1 MNRRNFVETMIVA
14 AGGASRTLAAVVGRP
29 GPRLLHI
36 LVPIVLTAS
45 IAAPQTGQFRA
56 SAVKVDI
63 TPESSKW
70 LAGYP
75 PRQSTG
81 VHDRIYHRVVAMDDG
96 ATQFFLA
103 SSDLCLFA
111 PSVYDEFAAQLK
123 KETGIDPV
131 QVWWTVTHT
140 HSAPEV
146 GPHGMAKLMMPE
158 RYGHDAD
165 IEYTAMVQRALID
178 AIRDARTKLAPARM
192 AVGTGFS
199 AANINRRARDP
210 EGRIS
215 LGLNPDGPVDRQIGL
230 IRLETPDGAPIALVA
245 NYSMH
250 ATALG
255 PQNKLISGDA
265 AGTVAA
271 YVEEKIGAPVLFIN
285 GAAGNLAPIYTVQP
299 DFRAAHITEFNVL
312 LGDRIL
318 AANKSIR
325 ATGAE
330 VHLRPLEKI
339 VETPRRKDFGWSAE
353 IGDYLK
359 AAQGQAGVIR
369 MPVRF
374 LIVNDD
380 LALWAAPVELF
391 CEISMD
397 VRSRSPYANTF
408 YFGYAN
414 GWFGYLATKA
424 AFAEGGYET
433 RTSPFTDSVENDL
446 TKVVLGCLQGRG
458 R

>member
-1 MNRRNFVETMIVA
+1 VSQVR
-14 AGGASRTLAAVVGRP
+14 
-29 GPRLLHI
+29 
-36 LVPIVLTAS
+36 
-45 IAAPQTGQFRA
+45 QFRA

-63 TPESSKW
+63 TPSSSKW

-81 VHDRIYHRVVAMDDG
+81 VHDRIFHRVVAMDDG

-103 SSDLCLFA
+103 SSDLCLIA
-111 PSVYDEFAAQLK
+111 PSVYDQFAAQLK
-123 KETGIDPV
+123 KEAGIDPLH
-131 QVWWTVTHT
+131 VWWTVTHT

-146 GPHGMAKLMMPE
+146 GPHGLARVMMPE
-158 RYGHDAD
+158 RYEHEPDAD
-165 IEYTAMVQRALID
+165 YTATVQRTLID
-178 AIRDARTKLAPARM
+178 AVREARAKLAPARL

-199 AANINRRARDP
+199 SANINRRARDP
-210 EGRIS
+210 EGTIS

-230 IRLETPDGAPIALVA
+230 IRLEMLNGTPIALIA

-255 PQNKLISGDA
+255 PQNKLITGDA
-265 AGTVAA
+265 AGIVTA
-271 YVEEKIGAPVLFIN
+271 YVEEKIGAPVLFVN
-285 GAAGNLAPIYTVQP
+285 GAAGDLAPIYTVQP

-318 AANKSIR
+318 AANSAMR
-325 ATGAE
+325 ATSAE
-330 VHLRPLEKI
+330 VRFRPLQKV
-339 VETPRRKDFGWSAE
+339 VETPRRKGFGWSSE

-359 AAQGQAGVIR
+359 AAEGEAGVIR

-391 CEISMD
+391 CEISMNI
-397 VRSRSPYANTF
+397 RSRSPFANTF

-414 GWFGYLATKA
+414 GWFGYVATRKA
-424 AFAEGGYET
+424 FSEGGYEP
-433 RTSPFTDSVENDL
+433 RTSPFTERVEDDL
-446 TKVVLGCLQGRG
+446 TRVVLGCLQARG

>member
-1 MNRRNFVETMIVA
+1 VRREATGSRRVLI
-14 AGGASRTLAAVVGRP
+14 RTLAAVM
-29 GPRLLHI
+29 L
-36 LVPIVLTAS
+36 
-45 IAAPQTGQFRA
+45 AAPGASAQVGQFR
-56 SAVKVDI
+56 AVKVDI
-63 TPESSKW
+63 TPSSSKW

-81 VHDRIYHRVVAMDDG
+81 VHDRIHHRVVAMDDG

-103 SSDLCLFA
+103 SSDLCLFV

-146 GPHGMAKLMMPE
+146 GPHGLAKIMMPE
-158 RYGHDAD
+158 RYGHEPDTG
-165 IEYTAMVQRALID
+165 YTATVQRALID
-178 AIRDARTKLAPARM
+178 AIKEARTKLAPARL
-192 AVGTGFS
+192 AAGTGFS
-199 AANINRRARDP
+199 SANINRRARDP
-210 EGRIS
+210 NGRIS

-230 IRLETPDGAPIALVA
+230 IRIEAIDGAPLALIA

-255 PQNKLISGDA
+255 PQNTLISGDA
-265 AGTVAA
+265 PGAVTA
-271 YVEEKIGAPVLFIN
+271 YVEEKLGAPVLFIN

-318 AANKSIR
+318 AANSSIR
-325 ATGAE
+325 AGSAG
-330 VHLRPLEKI
+330 VRLRPLVRI
-339 VETPRRKDFGWSAE
+339 VETPRRQGFAWSSE

-359 AAQGQAGVIR
+359 AGEGEAGVIR
-369 MPVRF
+369 MPVR
-374 LIVNDD
+374 LLMINDD

-391 CEISMD
+391 CEISMNI
-397 VRSRSPYANTF
+397 RNRSPYSNTF
-408 YFGYAN
+408 YFGYTN
-414 GWFGYLATKA
+414 GWFGYLATKE
-424 AFAEGGYET
+424 AFVEGGYET
-433 RTSPFTDSVENDL
+433 RTSPFTDRVAEDL
-446 TKVVLGCLQGRG
+446 TMVVLRGLQGRG
-458 R
+458 N

>member
-1 MNRRNFVETMIVA
+1 MPYRHLLPATLI
-14 AGGASRTLAAVVGRP
+14 LAA
-29 GPRLLHI
+29 L
-36 LVPIVLTAS
+36 AS
-45 IAAPQTGQFRA
+45 PASGQTGSLRA
-56 SAVKVDI
+56 AAVKVDI
-63 TPESSKW
+63 TPDSSKW

-81 VHDRIYHRVVAMDDG
+81 VHDRIFHRVVAIDDG
-96 ATQFFLA
+96 TTQFFLA
-103 SSDLCLFA
+103 STDLCLIA
-111 PSVYDEFAAQLK
+111 PSVYDDFAAALK
-123 KETGIDPV
+123 KETGIEPV

-158 RYGHDAD
+158 RYGHPPDA
-165 IEYTAMVQRALID
+165 EYTAFVIRKLID
-178 AIRDARTKLAPARM
+178 AIKQARAQLAPARL
-192 AVGTGFS
+192 AYGVGHS
-199 AANINRRARDP
+199 SANINRRARDP
-210 EGRIS
+210 QGRIS

-230 IRLETPDGAPIALVA
+230 IRLDTPTGAPIALIS

-265 AGTVAA
+265 PGIVSA
-271 YVEEKIGAPVLFIN
+271 YVEEKIGAPMLFIN
-285 GAAGNLAPIYTVQP
+285 GAAGDIAPIYTVQP

-312 LGDRIL
+312 LGDKIL
-318 AANKSIR
+318 AANARIR
-325 ATGAE
+325 PTAAPIR
-330 VHLRPLEKI
+330 LQPSQKF
-339 VETPRRKDFGWSAE
+339 VETPRREGFGWTPE

-359 AAQGQAGVIR
+359 AAPGETGVIR

-374 LIVNDD
+374 LILNDD
-380 LALWAAPVELF
+380 LALWSAPVELF

-397 VRSRSPYANTF
+397 IRARSPYGHTF

-424 AFAEGGYET
+424 AFAEGGYEP
-433 RTSPFTDSVENDL
+433 RTSPFTDRAAEDL
-446 TKVVLGCLQGRG
+446 TRVVMSTLQSRG